1 MSSRVVEILHEEHLA
16 TVALIDRL
24 IEMIGTSGGRRPA
37 SMDSAFARSL
47 REATTALGEELGR
60 HFDFE
65 EKPLFERLADD
76 GEEEI
81 VAQLLGEHAAIRPIA
96 AKLSAIAAAV
106 LESGFTDTSWIEYRT
121 VAAGLCALLRA
132 HIEIEERMLLPLL
145 EESLD
150 ADADAR
156 LHAEYA
162 GNL

>member
-1 MSSRVVEILHEEHLA
+1 MSSRVAAALHEEHLTTLA
-16 TVALIDRL
+16 FIDRL
-24 IEMIGTSGGRRPA
+24 AEMTATAGTRRCTTQAAA
-37 SMDSAFARSL
+37 STDAL
-47 REATTALGEELGR
+47 RAAATALCAPLGR

-81 VAQLLGEHAAIRPIA
+81 VAQLVAEHDVIRPIA
-96 AKLSAIAAAV
+96 AKLAALAADA
-106 LESGFTDTSWIEYRT
+106 LTDGFTDASWTEFRA
-121 VAAGLCALLRA
+121 VAAELCAQLRT

-150 ADADAR
+150 AAADAEF
-156 LHAEYA
+156 HAEYA